1 MAIKQRVA
9 KLEQRRGQGE
19 KIDYAAILER
29 ARERVEN
36 GEVPKPL
43 TREELTE
50 QISQLEAEL
59 AARNKLPNGDEYGK
73 TLVGANLRVARFR
86 LEELNDE
93 DQATCST
100 S

>member
-1 MAIKQRVA
+1 MAIKQRIT

-50 QISQLEAEL
+50 QISQLEIEL
-59 AARNKLPNGDEYGK
+59 FTTRRQHRPSVQISVDEA
-73 TLVGANLRVARFR
+73 LLMDNF
-86 LEELNDE
+86 
-93 DQATCST
+93 
-100 S
+100 